1 MIDNKYK
8 EAIEANIEVHSAMA
22 DDYNTVEP
30 HFKPESIKR
39 VLDQIEKIYKD
50 TSFEKVLDLGCGT
63 GFMIDIL
70 APFAKEITGVD
81 VTQLMLDKVKK
92 PLNTNLK
99 LDLINSDTGT
109 VNLKNEYYDLATA
122 YTFLDH
128 LYDMIPTFKNC
139 YNSLKS
145 GGVFY
150 ADLSPNAYFW
160 DEIKKLN
167 PQGKYDPTIDR
178 EIKAIY
184 SKDEEI
190 EAQFGVKKSTFTK
203 AEFQKHIEGG
213 LREELLKSQ
222 LESVGFKNIQFIYHW
237 FIGQSHLINNKNIK
251 KEKRFKQAETIHNCL
266 TKSLPI
272 SRNLFKYIGFIAYK

>member
-178 EIKAIY
+178 EIKAVY